1 MCARLRAYE
10 LRVTSVD
17 YVVDLG
23 KSPDPR
29 RPHPRSTAIPKRKSS
44 GETGPHAPP
53 PSRTSRGARVR
64 AGAGL
69 QQETIQFTRVH
80 SCRATVNGLGREGY
94 FMRTPATRAARAIPA
109 TSLQHHS
116 GARPHQYKTTFALL
130 TLCGA
135 ALGTLN
141 LAARTHPAT
150 KTLDHALD
158 GKSRRLSRT
167 WWQGMGGETRL
178 ACTCAQWQAAHFQR

>member
-10 LRVTSVD
+10 LRVTSSELITSSISENHPTGRRRD
-17 YVVDLG
+17 WAARPPRPLG
-23 KSPDPR
+23 RLGELAGPGGRRTATRNNTVYTSTLMPR
-29 RPHPRSTAIPKRKSS
+29 NGERTGPGGLLYAHPRDP
-44 GETGPHAPP
+44 GGPRH
-53 PSRTSRGARVR
+53 
-64 AGAGL
+64 
-69 QQETIQFTRVH
+69 
-80 SCRATVNGLGREGY
+80 
-94 FMRTPATRAARAIPA
+94 IPA

>member
-53 PSRTSRGARVR
+53 PSRTSRGARIRGRAQWTATRNNTVYTSTLMPRNGERTGPGGLLYAHPRDPGGPRHTRDQPSAPLGSQTTPIQNNVR
-64 AGAGL
+64 PFDTLRG
-69 QQETIQFTRVH
+69 
-80 SCRATVNGLGREGY
+80 GLGHVESRCTYPPSNKDVGSCVGWKEPQ
-94 FMRTPATRAARAIPA
+94 TQQNLVARN
-109 TSLQHHS
+109 
-116 GARPHQYKTTFALL
+116 GR
-130 TLCGA
+130 
-135 ALGTLN
+135 
-141 LAARTHPAT
+141 
-150 KTLDHALD
+150 
-158 GKSRRLSRT
+158 
-167 WWQGMGGETRL
+167 
-178 ACTCAQWQAAHFQR
+178 

>member
-1 MCARLRAYE
+1 MRGLELTSYE
-10 LRVTSVD
+10 LITSSI
-17 YVVDLG
+17 VDLG
-23 KSPDPR
+23 KSGPGDPR
-29 RPHPRSTAIPKRKSS
+29 RPPPSDVSGSSDPGGRRTATRNNTVYTSTLMPRNGERTGPGGLLYAHPRDP
-44 GETGPHAPP
+44 GGPRH
-53 PSRTSRGARVR
+53 
-64 AGAGL
+64 
-69 QQETIQFTRVH
+69 
-80 SCRATVNGLGREGY
+80 
-94 FMRTPATRAARAIPA
+94 IPA